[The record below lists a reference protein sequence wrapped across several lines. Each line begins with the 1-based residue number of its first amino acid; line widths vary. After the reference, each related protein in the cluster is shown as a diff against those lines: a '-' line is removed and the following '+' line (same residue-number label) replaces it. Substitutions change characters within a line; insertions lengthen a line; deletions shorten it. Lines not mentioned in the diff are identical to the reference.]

1 MVSIP
6 AKYQGNE
13 GFRRSHPVLL
23 VVAGD
28 ETNKLSLDQKRCHL
42 GGCGRDGSME
52 FQSGY
57 AISSPTARQFYSLS
71 SSFYVQAL
79 RFQSAVL
86 MVRCNH
92 RILAPGLEMQLY
104 KIYRGMITAASIHPS
119 MLVSNCISTTTV
131 YSSFILNQQSSSPRH
146 LFTLYVVKRIKNNA
160 SGLLIQLA
168 TLLLPQKERLTC
180 HFVLVQLIFDSF
192 ISRGLQDVHSGVNSL
207 ERLLVYTPSVYLIKL
222 ELLPS
227 IKVELNESDPIT
239 RSGSYLHSQDKE

>member
-57 AISSPTARQFYSLS
+57 AINSPTARQFYSLS

-92 RILAPGLEMQLY
+92 RILAPGLEMQVFV
-104 KIYRGMITAASIHPS
+104 KEIDSWIHNSAATQTYDWALL
-119 MLVSNCISTTTV
+119 MC
-131 YSSFILNQQSSSPRH
+131 SF
-146 LFTLYVVKRIKNNA
+146 
-160 SGLLIQLA
+160 
-168 TLLLPQKERLTC
+168 
-180 HFVLVQLIFDSF
+180 
-192 ISRGLQDVHSGVNSL
+192 
-207 ERLLVYTPSVYLIKL
+207 
-222 ELLPS
+222 
-227 IKVELNESDPIT
+227 T
-239 RSGSYLHSQDKE
+239 RSIVE